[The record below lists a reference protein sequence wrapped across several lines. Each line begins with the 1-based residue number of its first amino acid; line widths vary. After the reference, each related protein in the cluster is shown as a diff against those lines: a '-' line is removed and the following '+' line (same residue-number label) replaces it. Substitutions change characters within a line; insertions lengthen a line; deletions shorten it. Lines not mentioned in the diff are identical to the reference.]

1 ALLHA
6 IGLNRIQKNKLLIY
20 QSIFVMFWVIIL
32 LIPCSWAMVTMT
44 KDLLGLLGLLYDIK
58 LNIIYIPIISVVLF
72 ILIILATIPV
82 ILNGKKFSIINEMK
96 YE

>member
-1 ALLHA
+1 
-6 IGLNRIQKNKLLIY
+6 
-20 QSIFVMFWVIIL
+20 MFWVTIL

-44 KDLLGLLGLLYDIK
+44 KDLLSLLGLLYDIK

>member
-1 ALLHA
+1 
-6 IGLNRIQKNKLLIY
+6 
-20 QSIFVMFWVIIL
+20 
-32 LIPCSWAMVTMT
+32 MT